1 MKKLLLVLAMGLWL
15 SAAVAADKDVA
26 RKTPPGFKLP
36 PPEMVVPKPGE
47 TPPPLGEPFKK
58 THKNLCPACGRDRSL
73 CYAESMKAKK
83 TGKGKVCDV
92 YRDDYV
98 SGAPRPVAC
107 PVCRHM
113 VNLPQRNQR
122 YENADSDL
130 CPHPDGNVRFMS
142 EVATCPKC
150 GYSAFRGDFFAAS
163 AQVRAW
169 VRENLEPHMAATL
182 HQILGRETKISDEQ
196 LVDLFSAQKDIPDTL
211 RCKNAFAIYS
221 ERHRQGDPKIT
232 AGVLARMAWMTAWAH
247 RRAISE
253 PFGEGILLEGARR
266 VLAAIKKA
274 EITENQQEEGIRLLT
289 GMYRE
294 KERFDI
300 VERQIMRLIQAG
312 YYNRLGLN
320 FWAEGVLRQVVA
332 EVGKKYSDP
341 GADPWQKIRAISG
354 MQGAEREKTIKLA
367 KDALAGA
374 ANVRLMCLKG
384 ELEYLG
390 YAVDLIVKGME
401 KNAIPA
407 LEIPTYFYL
416 VGDFERR
423 RENHSRALFWLQA
436 AAQLCGDG
444 EVRLEHCAPE
454 QIDLMKRYVRD
465 RKIAPP
471 ANPRMAQDLKIANAQ
486 AQSARKAQALA
497 AAAKA
502 AKQDASAMAPGASG
516 AGAAEKNDVTLGK

>member
-1 MKKLLLVLAMGLWL
+1 MKKSLLVLVMALLVGI
-15 SAAVAADKDVA
+15 AGAADKKA
-26 RKTPPGFKLP
+26 PAGKTPPGFKLP
-36 PPEMVVPKPGE
+36 PAEVVMPKPGE
-47 TPPPLGEPFKK
+47 TLPPLGQAFKK
-58 THKNLCPACGRDRSL
+58 THKNLCPSCGRDRSL

-83 TGKGKVCDV
+83 TGQGKVCDV

-122 YENADSDL
+122 YEHTDSDL

-142 EVATCPKC
+142 ELATCPKC
-150 GYSAFRGDFFAAS
+150 GYSAFRGDFFAA
-163 AQVRAW
+163 AAPVRAW
-169 VRENLEPHMAATL
+169 VQQNLQPHMAATL
-182 HQILGRETKISDEQ
+182 HQILGRETKITDAQ
-196 LVDLFSAQKDIPDTL
+196 LVELFSAQKDIPDTL

-221 ERHRQGDPKIT
+221 ERLRQGDKKIST
-232 AGVLARMAWMTAWAH
+232 GALARMAWMTAWAH

-274 EITENQQEEGIRLLT
+274 EVNEDQQEEGIRLLT
-289 GMYRE
+289 GLYRD
-294 KERFDI
+294 KEHYDI

-341 GADPWQKIRAISG
+341 GADPWQKVRAVADLK
-354 MQGAEREKTIKLA
+354 GAEREKAIALA
-367 KDALAGA
+367 KNALTNA

-390 YAVDLIVKGME
+390 YAIDLIVKGME
-401 KNAIPA
+401 KREIPA
-407 LEIPTYFYL
+407 LEVPTYFYL

-436 AAQLCGDG
+436 AAQLCGSG

-454 QIDLMKRYVRD
+454 QIDLMKR
-465 RKIAPP
+465 
-471 ANPRMAQDLKIANAQ
+471 
-486 AQSARKAQALA
+486 
-497 AAAKA
+497 
-502 AKQDASAMAPGASG
+502 
-516 AGAAEKNDVTLGK
+516 